1 MRPGSVFVMCSTV
14 DPNVS
19 IGFERRLEALGLLY
33 VDAPISGGA
42 AKAASG
48 QMTVMGAARDAAWA
62 KAEPCLNAMAA
73 KVYRLGD
80 RAGNG
85 SKVKI
90 INQLL
95 AGVHI
100 AAAAEAM
107 ALGLREGVDAAALY
121 DVITHSAGNSWM
133 FENRMAHVL
142 ANDYTPLSAV
152 DIFVKD
158 LGLVLDTARAT
169 KFPLPLASTA
179 HQMFMQASTA
189 GFAKEDDAAVIKIF
203 PGIELPGASDDDSGS
218 AASPTTSPA
227 PPTSPTTWSAP
238 ACGWCSQSACPRPA
252 RRRWMRTSTRSSS
265 PSSRA
270 PSPRPTRWRSRSRPA
285 GCCEAGGATQIYFKV
300 CSTFDSTPR
309 GNIGPVLE
317 ALMDALDCRLHD
329 RHAGVPGQRPHRL
342 QGPPVRRRRAA
353 LGKRHAQPSAD
364 ADDRCQPGAR
374 AAGAAGDD
382 ARPGRFAAARRP
394 GRPSHGRRLERGD
407 RRALQGARSKAAWR
421 SRSPMP
427 SPTTTCCAS
436 APRSRICRW
445 SAPAPAWRSAC
456 RANFGLSASSESAS
470 LPPVTGF
477 RAIVSGSCSEA
488 TNGQVAHFLQSG
500 GAARQV
506 DALALDG
513 VGRCAGRE
521 HRAPGR
527 ARSGRRRRSARCSST
542 APPRRKRSRRR
553 RRRAAATTSARAS
566 SGSSPRWRAGWSRT
580 ARGGWWSPAARPRV
594 RACRRSASRGC
605 ASAPRS
611 TPACPG
617 AMPRRRSPPKACTWR

>member
-1 MRPGSVFVMCSTV
+1 MSPPPTASSPSSSLAGRRVGLIGLGAMGSGMAGSLRRAGAELFVCDAREGVAAAFAAQGGTACATPAELGARAEVVVSVVVNAAQTESVLFGDGDGAAGAAAAMRPGSVFVMCSTV

-19 IGFERRLEALGLLY
+19 IAFERRVEAAGLLY

-62 KAEPCLNAMAA
+62 KAAPVLDAMAA

-203 PGIELPGASDDDSGS
+203 PGIELPG
-218 AASPTTSPA
+218 
-227 PPTSPTTWSAP
+227 
-238 ACGWCSQSACPRPA
+238 
-252 RRRWMRTSTRSSS
+252 
-265 PSSRA
+265 
-270 PSPRPTRWRSRSRPA
+270 
-285 GCCEAGGATQIYFKV
+285 
-300 CSTFDSTPR
+300 
-309 GNIGPVLE
+309 
-317 ALMDALDCRLHD
+317 
-329 RHAGVPGQRPHRL
+329 
-342 QGPPVRRRRAA
+342 
-353 LGKRHAQPSAD
+353 
-364 ADDRCQPGAR
+364 
-374 AAGAAGDD
+374 
-382 ARPGRFAAARRP
+382 
-394 GRPSHGRRLERGD
+394 
-407 RRALQGARSKAAWR
+407 SK
-421 SRSPMP
+421 P
-427 SPTTTCCAS
+427 
-436 APRSRICRW
+436 
-445 SAPAPAWRSAC
+445 
-456 RANFGLSASSESAS
+456 
-470 LPPVTGF
+470 
-477 RAIVSGSCSEA
+477 
-488 TNGQVAHFLQSG
+488 
-500 GAARQV
+500 
-506 DALALDG
+506 
-513 VGRCAGRE
+513 
-521 HRAPGR
+521 
-527 ARSGRRRRSARCSST
+527 
-542 APPRRKRSRRR
+542 
-553 RRRAAATTSARAS
+553 
-566 SGSSPRWRAGWSRT
+566 
-580 ARGGWWSPAARPRV
+580 
-594 RACRRSASRGC
+594 
-605 ASAPRS
+605 
-611 TPACPG
+611 
-617 AMPRRRSPPKACTWR
+617 